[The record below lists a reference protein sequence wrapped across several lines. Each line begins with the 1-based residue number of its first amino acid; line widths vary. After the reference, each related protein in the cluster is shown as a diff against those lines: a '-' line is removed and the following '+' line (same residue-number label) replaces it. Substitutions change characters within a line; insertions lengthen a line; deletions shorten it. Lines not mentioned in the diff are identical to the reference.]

1 MKTLVTVLAL
11 ALAGFAAPGAFAK
24 DMTPQQ
30 AKMKSCSAE
39 NKGKKG
45 DEYKAAMKTCLSA
58 DAPMAAAASAPA
70 TQQEKMKSCAGENK
84 GKKGADYKAAMKECL
99 SK

>member
-11 ALAGFAAPGAFAK
+11 AIAGFTAPAAFAK

-45 DEYKAAMKTCLSA
+45 ADYKAAMKTCLSA
-58 DAPMAAAASAPA
+58 DAPVAAAAPPPR
-70 TQQEKMKSCAGENK
+70 QRNR
-84 GKKGADYKAAMKECL
+84 KK
-99 SK
+99 